1 MRAVRIQ
8 APGSAELVDMP
19 VPEAAAGEVLVRVSA
34 ASICATDMRMLARGA
49 EPPRVPGHE
58 VGGRLGDGTEVGV
71 HPDVGCGECEQC
83 RAGFG
88 NRCSRRVSIGLQRD
102 GGLAEWVAVPAG
114 HVVPTDGI
122 DADLVPLLEPL
133 ACCLHAVEL
142 LRVRPGD
149 RAIVIGA
156 GGMGILGM
164 WALQAAGA
172 TVAVVQRSEDRRRA
186 AADLGA
192 DAALGPD
199 DDVDDALGGA
209 SAACLVTAP
218 GAEALE
224 WALGRVGVGG
234 RVHAFA
240 GTPDGA
246 PIDANLVHYR
256 HLTLVGSS
264 GSTIE
269 DYRRAR
275 DLARSGDVA
284 LARMPRW
291 VVSLDEAPQA
301 LGWNRPPSGLKV
313 TVRVQEE
320 AA

>member
-8 APGSAELVDMP
+8 APGSAELVEMP

-34 ASICATDMRMLARGA
+34 ASVCATDRRMLARGA

-58 VGGRLGDGTEVGV
+58 VGGRLEDGTDVGV

-88 NRCSRRVSIGLQRD
+88 NRCFRRVSIGLQRD

-149 RAIVIGA
+149 RAIVVGA

-164 WALQAAGA
+164 WAFQAASA
-172 TVAVVQRSEDRRRA
+172 RVAVVQRSADRRRA

-199 DDVDDALGGA
+199 GDVDDALGGA

-218 GAEALE
+218 GAEALG
-224 WALGRVGVGG
+224 WALERVGVGG

-246 PIDANLVHYR
+246 LVDANLVHYR

-275 DLARSGDVA
+275 DLARSGDVP